1 MKYRNNVTNILQTTD
16 NILNFIYKIIIEF
29 YRIFAILKALKTV
42 NFHNN
47 KFPYSKPILYR
58 K

>member
-1 MKYRNNVTNILQTTD
+1 MKYRNNVTNTLQATE